1 MVKTMVRA
9 AVLFALAAGLIN
21 ACSSPSALDT
31 VAATR
36 AQARTTSDSAEMLSE
51 QGTILIAT
59 NDFSTQ
65 ERMRALA
72 RQQNLAVLT
81 TYTPYQGS
89 TARIYG
95 STALGC
101 IAGAVPVSESPD
113 LKFQVWGQ
121 GRNYAHPIMAQYL
134 NDLKIRIK
142 AQGLPP
148 LVVGDIGLK
157 YGGPYGPKSNHASH
171 NTGIDVDLPFFFA
184 ETKDVSAHPDVYIVR
199 GQKVL
204 PTFTPEIASLII
216 SATSDPRVDR
226 VFVAPMIKMRMCQLY
241 ESKPNNGFLHK
252 LRPWFGHQAHMHV
265 RLKCPSDSPQCLS
278 QAPIPAGT
286 GCGYEVKSWF
296 MPPPPQSKTVR
307 PAPKPKKVLP
317 QQCKILWSHR

>member
-1 MVKTMVRA
+1 MVRA

-101 IAGAVPVSESPD
+101 IAGAVPVSE
-113 LKFQVWGQ
+113 
-121 GRNYAHPIMAQYL
+121 R
-134 NDLKIRIK
+134 
-142 AQGLPP
+142 
-148 LVVGDIGLK
+148 
-157 YGGPYGPKSNHASH
+157 
-171 NTGIDVDLPFFFA
+171 
-184 ETKDVSAHPDVYIVR
+184 
-199 GQKVL
+199 
-204 PTFTPEIASLII
+204 
-216 SATSDPRVDR
+216 
-226 VFVAPMIKMRMCQLY
+226 
-241 ESKPNNGFLHK
+241 K
-252 LRPWFGHQAHMHV
+252 L
-265 RLKCPSDSPQCLS
+265 
-278 QAPIPAGT
+278 
-286 GCGYEVKSWF
+286 
-296 MPPPPQSKTVR
+296 
-307 PAPKPKKVLP
+307 
-317 QQCKILWSHR
+317 